1 LSLIEHFEE
10 LRKRLIIAISAWVV
24 GAVVAFYFRSELLA
38 WLSAP
43 LPGHLQLTVFSF
55 IEPFVVS
62 MQISAFFGLIL
73 ASPVIVGQVWGF
85 IAPGLYPAERR
96 WAVPFVLFTA
106 LAFATGVLF
115 SRYVVMPIIIPMLLA
130 FLGDAVTATLSTR
143 IYISQLLVYMG
154 LLGAVFEMPVLAF
167 LLARI
172 GLLRAEF
179 LSRYRRHA
187 VVVNL
192 VLAAGITPTG
202 DPLSLALVGVPLIL
216 LYEISIVVVRISQ
229 QRVEDARANPEF
241 T

>member
-1 LSLIEHFEE
+1 
-10 LRKRLIIAISAWVV
+10 
-24 GAVVAFYFRSELLA
+24 
-38 WLSAP
+38 
-43 LPGHLQLTVFSF
+43 
-55 IEPFVVS
+55 
-62 MQISAFFGLIL
+62 
-73 ASPVIVGQVWGF
+73 
-85 IAPGLYPAERR
+85 
-96 WAVPFVLFTA
+96 
-106 LAFATGVLF
+106 
-115 SRYVVMPIIIPMLLA
+115 
-130 FLGDAVTATLSTR
+130 
-143 IYISQLLVYMG
+143 MG

-229 QRVEDARANPEF
+229 QRAEDARANPEF